1 MNTRDPGISEEL
13 EAFRSTVRKFIAI
26 EVAPNRQ
33 RWRQQRCVD
42 RQAWIKAGQAGLLGA
57 SIPMEYGGGGGTFR
71 HETVIMEE
79 FARIGFLDFYI
90 PLHNAIVAP
99 YFVRFA
105 SPAQRERWLPTF
117 SSGECILGIAMTEPG
132 TGSDLQAIRTTARR
146 DGSCYVIHGQKSLIS
161 NGQSADLILVA
172 AKTDPSKKGKG
183 ISLLVVEPGK
193 VEGFRRGRTL
203 EKAGLHA
210 QDTAELFFDDVRV
223 PEENLLGEVPGQGF
237 AQLMD
242 SLPQE
247 RLVIAVQAVA
257 SMVAALDE
265 TISYVKGRTAFN
277 ERIFDF
283 QNTRFVL
290 AECATATEI
299 GKAFVEKCV
308 AQLVDGQLDPSLA
321 AMAKLWTTEQQFDLV
336 DRCLQLFGGYGYLSE
351 YPISQMWADAR
362 VQRIF
367 GGTSEIMKE
376 LIGRSL

>member
-1 MNTRDPGISEEL
+1 MNTLDPGISEEL
-13 EAFRSTVRKFIAI
+13 EAFRSTVRKFIAT

-57 SIPMEYGGGGGTFR
+57 SIPMEFGGGGGTFR

-99 YFVRFA
+99 YIVRFA

-146 DGSCYVIHGQKSLIS
+146 DGSCYVIQGQKSLIS

-172 AKTDPSKKGKG
+172 AKTDPARKGKG

-193 VEGFRRGRTL
+193 VKGFRRGRTL

-290 AECATATEI
+290 AECATAAEV

-321 AMAKLWTTEQQFDLV
+321 AMAKLWTTEQQFHLV

-376 LIGRSL
+376 LIGRGL